1 MTQRTR
7 ILFAVAAL
15 VLLVGAVL
23 AVEALRRGRSDTAL
37 TPAGQPTLVP
47 GSIPIYL
54 DGRLVGG
61 FQPGDLE
68 RLDKVHFVEAEEGKT
83 QKGWLLRDVILL
95 CVQPE
100 RLQHDS
106 LITVS
111 NSSRNKSAQVTW
123 AEADEVS
130 NFVMFDL
137 SNRGTLKFVSAME
150 RLGTRDKWV
159 QDADRIDI
167 ESP

>member
-23 AVEALRRGRSDTAL
+23 AVEALRRGRSGTAL
-37 TPAGQPTLVP
+37 TPAGP

-68 RLDKVHFVEAEEGKT
+68 RLDTVRFVEAEEGKT
-83 QKGWLLRDVILL
+83 EEGWLLRDVILL
-95 CVQPE
+95 YVQPE
-100 RLQHDS
+100 SLQHDS
-106 LITVS
+106 RITVS
-111 NSSRNKSAQVTW
+111 STSRDKSAQATW

-159 QDADRIDI
+159 HDADRIDV